1 MTYSHTV
8 ILLQSPVDENYNP
21 PPEVEYDRHWNE
33 NNEK

>member
-1 MTYSHTV
+1 VKTGTSKFSE
-8 ILLQSPVDENYNP
+8 SPVDENYNP